1 MPDVSFLRRQ
11 GSTDS
16 DGSGRSDQHGI
27 DDQESRIPD
36 ENLSRSGSRIFL
48 RRARQLQRSGRQR
61 RLGENQVVFRP
72 ALEVN
77 QFRSLSGR
85 GRDGLPSPFFI
96 FLFFYLFSL

>member
-48 RRARQLQRSGRQR
+48 RRAWQLQRSGRQR

-77 QFRSLSGR
+77 QFRSFSREGKGWPFLS
-85 GRDGLPSPFFI
+85 L
-96 FLFFYLFSL
+96 FLFLD